1 MKLKLFPYIIALS
14 ALAVSASAAAY
25 SVYGL
30 SQLFAGASLAVII
43 MASSLEVSKLVI
55 ASALYQYW
63 NDLNR
68 YIRTYLIIAILVLI
82 TITSGGIYGF
92 LSGAYQQTAAESELV
107 SKNLDILKTKQNRY
121 SDRLTNETSKVNSL
135 TASLSNPTK
144 IQYVDKETG
153 QLVTTTSYSQRKLL
167 EDQLLKSELNVSN
180 LTDSISLYDS
190 KILNMQYS
198 NQASRELGPLKYMA
212 SLMNK
217 PMESIINWFM
227 LLIIFVFDPLAI
239 VLVVVA
245 NMAFLKLKPKV
256 ASDEYFNARNK
267 KLEQIVESKPKETQ
281 IEKIVEYRNNPIVLE
296 TLLQLIHRNPE
307 FSAEF
312 EEKLKNQFYGE
323 ENK

>member
-1 MKLKLFPYIIALS
+1 MKAKLFPYIIALS

-30 SQLFAGASLAVII
+30 SKLFAGASLAVMI
-43 MASSLEVSKLVI
+43 MAGSLEFAKLVI
-55 ASALYQYW
+55 ASVLYQYW
-63 NDLNR
+63 SKLNR
-68 YIRTYLIIAILVLI
+68 YIRIYLLSAVLVLI

-92 LSGAYQQTAAESELV
+92 LSGAYQDTANQSELI
-107 SKNLDILKTKQNRY
+107 SKNLNILETKQNRY
-121 SDRLTNETSKVNSL
+121 VSRLDDLEVNIKDI
-135 TASLSNPTK
+135 TIALSNPTK

-153 QLVTTTSYSQRKLL
+153 QLVTTTSYTQRKLL
-167 EDQLLKSELNVSN
+167 EKQLLKSQESFES
-180 LTDSISLYDS
+180 LTDSVFIYDTR
-190 KILNMQYS
+190 ILELK
-198 NQASRELGPLKYMA
+198 AGDVTAKELGPLKYMA
-212 SLMNK
+212 TLFDK

-245 NMAFLKLKPKV
+245 NMAFSKQKTKNSSV
-256 ASDEYFNARNK
+256 EYFDARNK
-267 KLEQIVESKPKETQ
+267 KLEQIVEDQPKEKQ

-296 TLLQLIHRNPE
+296 TLLQLIHKDVR
-307 FSAEF
+307 FSDEF